1 MLVIG
6 SYELPEVGNEEL
18 GSSGREAMLLT
29 QSSLQ
34 HLDLRHFEAVYTR
47 SVRDQ
52 KARMQVV
59 GIRTELSQLRLQR
72 WFYTVS
78 ERDRFLSCI
87 TE

>member
-34 HLDLRHFEAVYTR
+34 HLDWRHHFEAVYTR

-52 KARMQVV
+52 QARVQVGENQDRAISAEIAKV
-59 GIRTELSQLRLQR
+59 VLHSIREG
-72 WFYTVS
+72 
-78 ERDRFLSCI
+78 
-87 TE
+87 